1 MTTEIEKQKTVI
13 TKKYG
18 KMKEVNK
25 QKKVHA
31 HNKRVAGDAAC
42 TAAQKAKDPA
52 EKKKQRTPALD
63 NPPLQAVPWMDR
75 DQRVVQTARPR
86 KGEKTGKKY
95 QLGDKTRV
103 MLIKADQVK
112 RRLDFQILT

>member
-13 TKKYG
+13 TKKYS

-52 EKKKQRTPALD
+52 EKKKQRKACKDLREEASKMTTEVEIELS
-63 NPPLQAVPWMDR
+63 NIN
-75 DQRVVQTARPR
+75 DQQ
-86 KGEKTGKKY
+86 KEEEK
-95 QLGDKTRV
+95 
-103 MLIKADQVK
+103 
-112 RRLDFQILT
+112 